1 MNDWP
6 NYLIRTD
13 FTEMGEVLAKVQVG
27 EMDIINA
34 RLISTILSEYGPEAE
49 RSLWNTQPDLNEFS
63 LFGAEV
69 KYNGPNTQ
77 SMPTFSTFKYALCIC
92 FPERSVAPVGRL
104 YLCWN
109 DPVVEEPTE
118 TTAGEE

>member
-49 RSLWNTQPDLNEFS
+49 RSLWNTQPDLNELTPRACLPS
-63 LFGAEV
+63 AHSS
-69 KYNGPNTQ
+69 TRSASASQ
-77 SMPTFSTFKYALCIC
+77 SAL
-92 FPERSVAPVGRL
+92 
-104 YLCWN
+104 
-109 DPVVEEPTE
+109 
-118 TTAGEE
+118 